1 MTLMKKTVL
10 ALLLFVG
17 VFGSA
22 NAQTMYDLYS
32 GYDVDTNED
41 NTSDIFR
48 CKSQMNM
55 VFGYTN
61 WAFTNN
67 APMAADFGAPT
78 GNLAQMHGFSYT
90 SDYLLPIWG
99 PFGIAFNWLDFSFGM
114 GKWDVDYLKTG
125 VRSETTKDPIHI
137 SLGIGIMP
145 TFCINAGSKF
155 SVHLFGGVKGY
166 LAFMDG
172 PNAYP
177 LNSTDEKNYPSIG
190 SIAYANAIAGIDLH
204 FGNVG
209 LRFSYQWG
217 FTQRMKKAFY
227 EGGSDK
233 SEALKKEYNRNGWTK
248 DAFNPRYNIM
258 TIAFIYKFDL

>member
-1 MTLMKKTVL
+1 MKKTVL
-10 ALLLFVG
+10 SLLLFVG

-32 GYDVDTNED
+32 GYELDTHED

-61 WAFTNN
+61 WAFVNN
-67 APMAADFGAPT
+67 APNAEVFGAPT

-90 SDYLLPIWG
+90 SDYLMPVWG

-125 VRSETTKDPIHI
+125 VKSDRTKDPIHI

-155 SVHLFGGVKGY
+155 ALHLFGGVKGY

-177 LNSTDEKNYPSIG
+177 LNSTNEKKYPSIG

-227 EGGSDK
+227 EGDSDK
-233 SEALKKEYNRNGWTK
+233 SIALRAEYNPNNWTK
-248 DAFNPRYNIM
+248 EMYDPRYNIM